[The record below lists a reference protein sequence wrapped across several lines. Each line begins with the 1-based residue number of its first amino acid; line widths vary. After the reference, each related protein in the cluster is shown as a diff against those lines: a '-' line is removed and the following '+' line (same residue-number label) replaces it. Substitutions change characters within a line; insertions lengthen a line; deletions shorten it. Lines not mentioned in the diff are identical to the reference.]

1 MYLPGF
7 TDCWFWI
14 WTIPKDTQG
23 ITILDCYDLT
33 IPSHGRLTIDL
44 KRSWYILSGVNVQS
58 KISRCHMMQWQLWT
72 CILSSWVLPPGS
84 PSGLHKGAED
94 SWRYQGV
101 LPGVTLADGQ
111 KCQISVDLNHT
122 RRLISP
128 IGLLMFFGVPTNHI
142 DIDHLWPSLEFV
154 SDILFGVLMSLNT
167 PRSGAVEQLRTAGFI
182 HWKLD
187 IHRHRPRICWN
198 LREKPLD
205 AWSIWSCGRM
215 TGQNS
220 GIHPRSCSTVWYTM
234 YVHYWAAML
243 SDTFS
248 ICQRVEKRTRSWL
261 VLPWISSN
269 GWMVPKVS
277 WREPLTGAPVAR
289 PQSQFRWGWG
299 FLARIKAR
307 SKSFSMVKLSIKAL
321 WGLGGFW
328 TCRRRAALAI
338 YT

>member
-1 MYLPGF
+1 MFNQKSL
-7 TDCWFWI
+7 DAI
-14 WTIPKDTQG
+14 WCNGNSERASCQVEYCLRARPASCLQ
-23 ITILDCYDLT
+23 
-33 IPSHGRLTIDL
+33 
-44 KRSWYILSGVNVQS
+44 
-58 KISRCHMMQWQLWT
+58 
-72 CILSSWVLPPGS
+72 
-84 PSGLHKGAED
+84 KGAED
-94 SWRYQGV
+94 SWTGATRGCSLVWLWQTV
-101 LPGVTLADGQ
+101 KSAKSQQIWTIPGGR
-111 KCQISVDLNHT
+111 K
-122 RRLISP
+122 P
-128 IGLLMFFGVPTNHI
+128 IGWCFLVYQKTTSTIF
-142 DIDHLWPSLEFV
+142 DHLWPSLEFV

-167 PRSGAVEQLRTAGFI
+167 PRSGAVEQLRTVGFI

-248 ICQRVEKRTRSWL
+248 ICQWVEKRTRSWL
-261 VLPWISSN
+261 VLPRISSN

-299 FLARIKAR
+299 FLARIRAR